1 MTTTSNTSHRNR
13 RALVALAIVAVGAL
27 WFAGTIHDR
36 LVWKLTLRMDA
47 PSESLLEEVLGA
59 RGDTDVALAEIWRA
73 GTTPGRL
80 FVLERL
86 NRSWASEPALV
97 EKLAPLV
104 QEAVWDIDLEVRE
117 QALNLLAS
125 QKYPDLKSILYGQLI
140 DADPAIRVLAL
151 QHLLPI
157 ADSRDVAAGAK
168 MLEDADP
175 RVVVCAGTLLRR
187 VTGRDFGL
195 RFSQAIPRFEP
206 IGDEPLTPPDWD
218 SIRTE
223 RDAWLVWWREH
234 ESEFPARRE
243 AMRDRKRTEKRPRT
257 DFMLA
262 DAAGKTVRLSRF
274 RGKTV
279 LLSFWNPDAQS
290 SPDDEHILTKVVR
303 GHQNRL
309 AVLFIALNS
318 TLRDEDGCADHEQ
331 GVSHDNPGEGHNHDG
346 EPRWEPTGPRPG
358 RALHPTTIRRTV
370 ADHPV
375 LWDPNSSLAKRF
387 NVTRSPAYIVLD
399 AQGDVVRRFDGPRE
413 PQALRAMLLATDARD
428 QQGTP
433 SPP

>member
-1 MTTTSNTSHRNR
+1 MTTTSNTPHRNR

-27 WFAGTIHDR
+27 WFAGTTHDR
-36 LVWKLTLRMDA
+36 LLWKLTLRMDA
-47 PSESLLEEVLGA
+47 PSEALLEEVLGA

-104 QEAVWDIDLEVRE
+104 QEAVRDIDLEVRE
-117 QALNLLAS
+117 LALNLLAS
-125 QKYPDLKSILYGQLI
+125 QKYPYLKSILHGQLI

-151 QHLLPI
+151 QHLIPI
-157 ADSRDVAAGAK
+157 ADSRDVADGAK

-195 RFSQAIPRFEP
+195 RFSQAIPRFVP
-206 IGDEPLTPPDWD
+206 IGDAPLPPPDWD
-218 SIRTE
+218 SIRRD

-234 ESEFPARRE
+234 QSEFPARGE
-243 AMRDRKRTEKRPRT
+243 AMRDRRRTERRPRT
-257 DFMLA
+257 DFVLG
-262 DAAGKTVRLSRF
+262 DAAGKPVRLSSF

-279 LLSFWNPDAQS
+279 LLSFWNPDSQA
-290 SPDDEHILTKVVR
+290 SPDHEQILTKVLR
-303 GHQNRL
+303 AHPNRL
-309 AVLFIALNS
+309 AVVFIALDPNLHEES
-318 TLRDEDGCADHEQ
+318 GCADHER
-331 GVSHDNPGEGHNHDG
+331 GLSHDKSGGSHNHHG

-358 RALHPTTIRRTV
+358 RALHATTIRRSV
-370 ADHPV
+370 VDHPV
-375 LWDPNSSLAKRF
+375 LWDPNSSLARCF
-387 NVTRSPAYIVLD
+387 NVTRSPAYMVLD
-399 AQGDVVRRFDGPRE
+399 AQGYVVRRFDGPRE
-413 PQALRAMLLATDARD
+413 LQALRAMLLDIDARD
-428 QQGTP
+428 QPGTP